1 MECNNCSLLVRGNS
15 LIFARV
21 LSFFVPSIQ
30 VISVLLAQSQEV
42 EGIDIVFEITGIRPL
57 LQNPDEN

>member
-30 VISVLLAQSQEV
+30 VISSQEV

>member
-15 LIFARV
+15 LICARV